1 MKEITEDQMKGTT
14 IMDRLGS
21 LLLGLGIGV
30 SVGCLLAPRAGK
42 ETVNLLNQ
50 KAGEGKDYL
59 KHQTKD
65 LRRSAADRVAKGRE
79 VIDRQRDSLSEAID
93 AGRQAYRERV
103 GPTTASQPN
112 RA

>member
-1 MKEITEDQMKGTT
+1 MKEITEDRMKGTT

-42 ETVNLLNQ
+42 ETVNLLNR
-50 KAGEGKDYL
+50 KAGDGRDYL
-59 KHQTKD
+59 KHQAED
-65 LRRSAADRVAKGRE
+65 LRRSAADGVAKGRE
-79 VIDRQRDSLSEAID
+79 VINRQRDSLSEAID

-103 GPTTASQPN
+103 ALTTGQPT
-112 RA
+112 